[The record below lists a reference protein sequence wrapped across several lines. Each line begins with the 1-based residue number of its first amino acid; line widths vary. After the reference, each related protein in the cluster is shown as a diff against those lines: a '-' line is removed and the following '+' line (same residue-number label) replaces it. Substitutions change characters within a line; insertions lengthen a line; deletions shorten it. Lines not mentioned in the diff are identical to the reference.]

1 MQWHSKK
8 IAQYG
13 LLTALALV
21 LSSVE
26 SLVPAFFAVPG
37 MKLGLTN
44 LVVVVALYQM
54 DVKSAFFINVLRIAL
69 VSALFGNGVAFAFSL
84 AGGMLSTLGMILLKE
99 KAKLSAV
106 SVSVAGGILHN
117 VGQILVAMVVLGT
130 RQIGWYL
137 TILWFSGLVCG
148 ALIGLLSGM
157 VLKRLPR

>member
-13 LLTALALV
+13 LLIALALV
-21 LSSVE
+21 LSYIE

-44 LVVVVALYQM
+44 IVVVVALYRM
-54 DVKSAFFINVLRIAL
+54 GGKSAFFINVLRIVL
-69 VSALFGNGVAFAFSL
+69 VSALFGNGIAFAFSL
-84 AGGMLSTLGMILLKE
+84 AGGMLSTLGMIFLKE
-99 KAKLSAV
+99 RMKLSII

-117 VGQILVAMVVLGT
+117 VGQIGVAMVLLGT

-137 TILWFSGLVCG
+137 AILWFSGLVCG
-148 ALIGLLSGM
+148 ALIGLLSAM
-157 VLKRLPR
+157 VLRRLPR